1 MIQGP
6 ADPIG
11 NSECSGNSFTGQ
23 VRVETEE
30 SSYEKLGKYADYTTR
45 NLRKG
50 NDMGRVATVLVT

>member
-1 MIQGP
+1 MVQGP

-11 NSECSGNSFTGQ
+11 NSKCSGNGFTGQ

-30 SSYEKLGKYADYTTR
+30 SSYEKLGKDADYTPR

-50 NDMGRVATVLVT
+50 NDMGRVATVIVT